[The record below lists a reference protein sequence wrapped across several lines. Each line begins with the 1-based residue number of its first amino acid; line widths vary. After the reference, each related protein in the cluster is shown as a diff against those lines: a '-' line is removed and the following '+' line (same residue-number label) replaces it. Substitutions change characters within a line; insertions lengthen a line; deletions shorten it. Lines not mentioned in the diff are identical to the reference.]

1 MKRLIFMLLSVF
13 FFTGIQA
20 QNKKAP
26 QLGKDP
32 IDKVVAAM
40 TLEEKAKLL
49 VGSNADKQFAFMA
62 TSAGATAAIPRLN
75 IKTTILDDG
84 PTGLRID
91 TIVKGSDKKYYCTG
105 FPIATLMSSTWNT
118 ALVSK
123 VGAAMGQEMVDY
135 ECDIILGPSLNIQR
149 NPLNGRNFE
158 YYSEDPV
165 LSGKIAAS
173 MVKGIQSMGVG
184 ATIKHFA
191 ANDQQTMRMFNDSR
205 MSQRTLREIYLKNF
219 EIAVKEGNPW
229 GLMSSYNSLNG
240 TSVQSNYPLLT
251 SILRKEWKYN
261 GVVMTDWGDP
271 RVTTEQIHAGNDLL
285 MGGAE
290 SQVKDIIE
298 GVKSGKLTMA
308 DVDSNVKY
316 VLEYILKTRHFK
328 GLTGSKD
335 PDLKAHAQ
343 VAREAATEGMVLLK
357 NDKEALP
364 LLSNDSIALFG
375 IGNYIYY
382 ANGLGSA
389 DVNKPYVVNLPQ
401 GLKNAHIY
409 YHPLIDKF
417 YQSYI
422 KTSNIQLDESNE
434 KTWKNWFF
442 GYHMPSEAYIDPVF
456 IQRRAKDCSK
466 AIITIS
472 RNGGECLDRDY
483 IEGDYLLTYTEKELI
498 KNVSNYF
505 HKHGKKV
512 IVVLNTGGAMDVAT
526 WKDQVDGILMAWQPG
541 EEGGN
546 AMADVLTGKV
556 NPSGKL
562 PMTLANDYFDIPSAK
577 NFPLH
582 YVFSWD
588 ELLRPN
594 KEVMAKK
601 NLGYTNYE
609 EGIWVGYRYF
619 NTQQKPVAYPFGYGL
634 SYTSFEYDNAKLKKS
649 GNTFTVTVAIK
660 NTGKVAGK
668 EVIQLYSTAP
678 KGTLE
683 KPLRELKGFGKT
695 RLLQPGETDNVA
707 MTFQLRD
714 LASFDES
721 QMNWIADAGTYTLS
735 IGASVEDIRK
745 TISLKVAKPYMESAP
760 TRVGSK

>member
-1 MKRLIFMLLSVF
+1 MKKLILMLISVLT
-13 FFTGIQA
+13 FTGIEA

-32 IDKVVAAM
+32 VNKVIASM
-40 TLEEKAKLL
+40 TLEEKAKIL
-49 VGSNADKQFAFMA
+49 VGCNAGKKIAFVA
-62 TSAGATAAIPRLN
+62 TSAGATAAIERLN

-91 TIVKGSDKKYYCTG
+91 TMIPGSDKKYYCTG
-105 FPIATLMSSTWNT
+105 FPIATLLASTWNT
-118 ALVSK
+118 AMINK
-123 VGAAMGQEMVDY
+123 VGATIGQELIDY
-135 ECDIILGPSLNIQR
+135 DCDIILGPSLNIQR

-158 YYSEDPV
+158 YYSEDPI
-165 LSGKIAAS
+165 LSGKMAAS

-184 ATIKHFA
+184 ATVKHYA

-205 MSQRTLREIYLKNF
+205 MSQRALREIYLKNF
-219 EIAVKEGNPW
+219 EIAVKEGKPW

-251 SILRKEWKYN
+251 SILRNEWKYK

-271 RVTTEQIHAGNDLL
+271 RITVNQIHAGNDLL

-298 GVKSGKLTMA
+298 GVRNGKLSIE
-308 DVDSNVKY
+308 DVDKNVKY
-316 VLEYILKTRHFK
+316 VLEYVLKTRHFK
-328 GLTGSKD
+328 GLTGDKN

-343 VAREAATEGMVLLK
+343 VSREAATEGMILLK
-357 NDKEALP
+357 NDQNALP
-364 LLSNDSIALFG
+364 LQRNDSIALFG

-389 DVNKPYVVNLPQ
+389 DVNKPYTVDLPH
-401 GLKNAHIY
+401 GLRNANIY

-417 YQSYI
+417 YNSYI

-434 KTWKNWFF
+434 KNWHNWFF
-442 GYHMPSEAYIDPVF
+442 GYHTPSEAYIDPVF
-456 IQRRAKDCSK
+456 IQHRAKDCTK

-483 IEGDYLLTYTEKELI
+483 TEGDYLLTHTEKELI
-498 KNVSNYF
+498 LNVSKYF
-505 HKHGKKV
+505 HQRGKKV
-512 IVVLNTGGAMDVAT
+512 VVVLNTGGAMDVAT
-526 WKDQVDGILMAWQPG
+526 WKDQVDGILLAWQPG

-546 AMADVLTGKV
+546 AIVDVLTGKV

-562 PMTLANDYFDIPSAK
+562 PMTLANDYFDIPSSK

-588 ELLRPN
+588 ELLRPS

-609 EGIWVGYRYF
+609 EDIWVGYRYF
-619 NTQQKPVAYPFGYGL
+619 NTQHKPVAYPFGYGL
-634 SYTSFEYDNAKLKKS
+634 SYTTFEYSNAKLKKS
-649 GNTFTVTVAIK
+649 GNTITVTVNVK

-668 EVIQLYSTAP
+668 EAVQLYSTAP
-678 KGTLE
+678 KGKLE
-683 KPLRELKGFGKT
+683 KPLRELKAFGKT
-695 RLLQPGETDNVA
+695 KLLQPGETGTVT

-721 QMNWIADAGTYTLS
+721 QMSWIADAGTYTLS
-735 IGASVEDIRK
+735 IGASVEDIRTTLPLKISK
-745 TISLKVAKPYMESAP
+745 TIVEKAP
-760 TRVGSK
+760 TKVG